1 VSASWRL
8 AEAHLALTPDTAS
21 FSARGMTVPPRY
33 PDGLLRPWK
42 EVSETDVVPRG
53 RQAT

>member
-1 VSASWRL
+1 MPKYLFSISS
-8 AEAHLALTPDTAS
+8 PDTAS

-42 EVSETDVVPRG
+42 EVSPSDAIPRD
-53 RQAT
+53 RQPI